1 MTGLMP
7 QRVQYLIHKYIN
19 LPQSKAARKWFQRE
33 KIAGSKPKAF
43 SENAAEFLDRHPAV
57 PLILLVMLPLV
68 LNLSLLLLGRSTD
81 PIWFVSGLTQGSRV
95 LPTWPFI
102 DPNVGFTSEALGRLA
117 AWDWVH
123 GIVPWWNP
131 YTGIGMPLAG
141 ELQPG
146 AFFLPFTLLFL
157 LREGVLWQ
165 QVLMQIIAGFTT
177 YALLRELGL
186 SRLAALMGGAL
197 FALNGT
203 IAWTPG
209 PAAVY
214 CSQPFLPLLLW
225 GIERARK
232 QHSGAVSILAIG
244 VAIAWSLLAGFPEP
258 AYISGLL
265 ALAWGLYRLV
275 FEQNRWVMLR
285 RAIAGW
291 AMGMLVAAPL
301 LIAFADYIRQSD
313 SFGIHKLGEESLK
326 WPAFSA
332 TLMPY
337 VYGLVGMTFRS
348 LPLYHIWA
356 SIGGYT
362 SVLII
367 LLAVVALT
375 SGSRQRGLKFLLLG
389 WVLLAFAKTFGL
401 QPVMALMNH
410 LPLLR
415 QTDFLRYAPPSW
427 GLALVILASFGLD
440 EFRGGTPGWR
450 RPFGIALGLLVIC
463 TVLAWPKQAFWQRP
477 QSFVP
482 IMFALLGASL
492 IWSLAGLMA
501 AFLAWRCVN
510 TEWRRTVLVCVVVL
524 DAAVMFVLPKLS
536 NVCPIGVDTEAI
548 HFLHDHQGL
557 SRTYTLGPIQPNYG
571 AYFQVASIDHN
582 VLPVPKLWADF
593 VDRGL
598 IPGLWKSFS
607 GITFWPGVY
616 GDGVGEQAL
625 SQNLANYLNLGV
637 RYVITNP
644 GESPAPETFV
654 PATDTNNQGLPP
666 GQRPDSFGLKRLS
679 NILQESCPAAD
690 SNTRP
695 SIKCFLITKV
705 LSILGHAGPRNPNSS
720 EIESQDA
727 EQIILQNDQSIKF
740 SMRAPAPPVPGSQIS
755 AVGVI
760 LEKAGESIDGNL
772 EVEMC
777 VGTIC
782 RSGQRS
788 LSDSNKDTI
797 FRISF
802 DVPVIASVGDSL
814 RIKITYLDGSQ
825 SVSLRTA
832 TVQSDGQLTDASGTS
847 AAHPLQMTFAYDS
860 ALQGARKAYSDSLMD
875 IWELPNF
882 APYFQVIQGGSCKL
896 SATQRED
903 VTLDCAAPATLL
915 RRELYMPG
923 WTFKVNG
930 KPAGT
935 VQRDGLFQN
944 ATLPAGRSHVQYHFS
959 PPYITAGWIAS
970 VLGLADLLWQIIRIK
985 LDSKKIEVP

>member
-1 MTGLMP
+1 MYSTLQMDKPVSIHNHSEVVSTRKKTDGMP
-7 QRVQYLIHKYIN
+7 KSSSQ
-19 LPQSKAARKWFQRE
+19 
-33 KIAGSKPKAF
+33 
-43 SENAAEFLDRHPAV
+43 NATEFLDRHPAL
-57 PLILLVMLPLV
+57 PLILVVVLPLV
-68 LNLSLLLLGRSTD
+68 LQLPLLLSGRSTD
-81 PIWFVSGLTQGSRV
+81 PIWFVSGLTQGSHL
-95 LPTWPFI
+95 LPSWPFI

-165 QVLMQIIAGFTT
+165 QILMQIIAGFTT
-177 YALLRELGL
+177 YALLRELRL

-232 QHSGAVSILAIG
+232 QYSGAASILAIG
-244 VAIAWSLLAGFPEP
+244 VATAWSLLAGFPEP

-265 ALAWGLYRLV
+265 ALSWGLYRLV

-291 AMGMLVAAPL
+291 ATGMLVAAPL

-313 SFGIHKLGEESLK
+313 SFGIHKLGEESLNRQ
-326 WPAFSA
+326 AFSA
-332 TLMPY
+332 TVMPY
-337 VYGLVGMTFRS
+337 VYGLVGMSFHS
-348 LPLYHIWA
+348 LPLFHIWA

-362 SVLII
+362 SVLIV
-367 LLAVVALT
+367 LLAVAAFA

-440 EFRGGTPGWR
+440 EFRGGAPGWR
-450 RPFGIALGLLVIC
+450 RPFGIALGLLAIC

-482 IMFALLGASL
+482 IMFALLVASL
-492 IWSLAGLMA
+492 LWSLAGLLA
-501 AFLAWRCVN
+501 AFLAWKCAN
-510 TEWRRTVLVCVVVL
+510 TEWRRTVLVGIL
-524 DAAVMFVLPKLS
+524 IFDAAVMFVLPKLS
-536 NVCPIGVDTEAI
+536 NVRPKGVDYEAI

-593 VDRGL
+593 VDRDL
-598 IPGLWKSFS
+598 LPGLWGRFS
-607 GITFWPGVY
+607 GISFWPEYY
-616 GDGVGEQAL
+616 GDDVGEQAL
-625 SQNLANYLNLGV
+625 SQNRANYLNLAV

-644 GESPAPETFV
+644 GQSPTPEIFV
-654 PATDTNNQGLPP
+654 PATGTDNQGLPP
-666 GQRPDSFGLKRLS
+666 GQRADSLGLKRLS
-679 NILQESCPAAD
+679 TILQESCPVA
-690 SNTRP
+690 SNNTKP
-695 SIKCFLITKV
+695 SLKCLLIMKAI
-705 LSILGHAGPRNPNSS
+705 SILGHASPRNPNSS

-727 EQIILQNDQSIKF
+727 GRIILQNNQSIKF
-740 SMRAPAPPVPGSQIS
+740 LMRAPAPPVPGLQIT

-760 LEKAGESIDGNL
+760 PDKKSESVDGKLEIQVCAGA
-772 EVEMC
+772 
-777 VGTIC
+777 IC
-782 RSGQRS
+782 RTGQRA
-788 LSDSNKDTI
+788 LSDSSKDTI
-797 FRISF
+797 FRIPF
-802 DVPVIASVGDSL
+802 DIPVVALTGDSL
-814 RIKITYLDGSQ
+814 LVTLTHLGGLRP
-825 SVSLRTA
+825 VSLRTSA
-832 TVQSDGQLTDASGTS
+832 LQSDQQQVTHLNGIFTDRV
-847 AAHPLQMTFAYDS
+847 LQMTFVYGS
-860 ALQGARKAYSDSLMD
+860 AVQGSHRVYSDPEMD
-875 IWELPNF
+875 IWELPYF
-882 APYFQVIQGGSCKL
+882 APYFQVIQGDSCKF
-896 SATQRED
+896 SAIQRED

-930 KPAGT
+930 KPAGA
-935 VQRDGLFQN
+935 VQSDGLFQS
-944 ATLPAGRSHVQYHFS
+944 ATLPAGRSHVQYNFS
-959 PPYITAGWIAS
+959 PPYITLGWIAT
-970 VLGLADLLWQIIRIK
+970 VLGLAGLLWQIIRIK
-985 LDSKKIEVP
+985 LDSRKVEVP